1 MKNRKF
7 VLARRPDGIPR
18 REDFRLETE
27 ELPGIGE
34 GQLLVRNQFLSVD
47 PGMRA
52 ALDDVVSYTQ
62 PVPLGGVIPCATVG
76 VVEASNNPKF
86 KEGDFVAAGFG
97 WQEYGVSDGRGIRIV
112 PEGPL
117 SPSTAIGVMGIPG
130 LTAYFGLLSVGRL
143 GEGDTVL
150 VTSAAGAVG
159 TAVAQIAA
167 LKGAK
172 VVGVAGGAEK
182 CQWLRDEIGV
192 ARVIDYRAVSDLAA
206 AIAEA
211 APDGIDVL
219 FDNVGNAMIDLTLP
233 MMRQGGRVVVCGQIA
248 DYNIPASQK
257 HGILNTS
264 AFISKR
270 ITMRGFVAFDY
281 AREFRTAW
289 ADMTGWILEEKLKYR
304 EDISEGFETLP
315 EAFIGLFGGKNFGRK
330 LILAF

>member
-7 VLARRPDGIPR
+7 VLARRPDGTPR
-18 REDFRLETE
+18 PDDFRLETE
-27 ELPGIGE
+27 ELPTLGE
-34 GQLLVRNQFLSVD
+34 GQLLVRNQFISVD

-62 PVPLGGVIPCATVG
+62 PVPLGGVIPGATVG
-76 VVEASNNPKF
+76 VVETSNNPKF
-86 KEGDFVAAGFG
+86 KKGDFVAAGFG
-97 WQEYGVSDGRGIRIV
+97 WQEYGLSDGRGIRIV
-112 PEGPL
+112 PDGPMP
-117 SPSTAIGVMGIPG
+117 SSTAIGVLGIPG

-143 GEGDTVL
+143 KEGDTVL

-172 VVGVAGGAEK
+172 VVAVAGGAEK

-192 ARVIDYRAVSDLAA
+192 ADVIDYRGVPDLAA
-206 AIAEA
+206 AIAA
-211 APDGIDVL
+211 MAPDGIDVL

-233 MMRQGGRVVVCGQIA
+233 MMRQGGRIVVCGQVA
-248 DYNIPASQK
+248 DYNIPASRK
-257 HGILNTS
+257 PGIVNTS
-264 AFISKR
+264 AFISHR
-270 ITMRGFVAFDY
+270 LTMSGFVAFDY

-289 ADMTGWILEEKLKYR
+289 GEMTDWILEGKLKYR
-304 EDISEGFETLP
+304 EDIAEGFEKLP

-330 LILAF
+330 LILVF